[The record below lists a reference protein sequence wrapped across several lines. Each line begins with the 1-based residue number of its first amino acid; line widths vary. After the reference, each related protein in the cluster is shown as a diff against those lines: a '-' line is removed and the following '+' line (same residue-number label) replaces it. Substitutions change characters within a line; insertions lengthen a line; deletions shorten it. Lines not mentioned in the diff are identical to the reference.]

1 MIQTIRFMIY
11 NKSVKPNQKINSSV
25 PLKCNIIDADQID
38 ISYLN
43 NNFSFEFIAPNYTS
57 PNKIYYAYKLEGVD
71 EDWVYT
77 SSDNRIASYN
87 NLDAGK

>member
-1 MIQTIRFMIY
+1 MIY

-38 ISYLN
+38 ISYLH

-57 PNKIYYAYKLEGVD
+57 TNKNYYASKLDGVV
-71 EDWVYT
+71 EDSV
-77 SSDNRIASYN
+77 
-87 NLDAGK
+87 